1 MSFQGTYKIII
12 HMTNN
17 ILIENQYKRTSL
29 FEKENVNYLVRVLK
43 RFNTVPKINNINII
57 TSTSEPTIF
66 KIVPNKSIIIGSSFL
81 SKPILALVYL
91 RYGIEWQLW
100 YKALNTEKQDV
111 VLCDIAALEV
121 TRIFYNLLPK
131 DDKEKLENL
140 DYVLINLIKNDI
152 DLNTESSLINEE
164 LQSFHGLKNS
174 NTELKESWKA
184 IVENLAKPTEYML
197 MSGGDLRLNI
207 DEIHLLNK
215 YGCRPFPRPD
225 AFTFASSTASSVS
238 NFAFDKTDK
247 VRSILI
253 RNSLKNGFKN
263 TTIEFSELLKNNL
276 RKIFRLNEECE
287 IIFSPSGTDSSLQIA
302 AITQIISNKEI
313 THILVASDET
323 GSGVAAA
330 LKGCHFEN
338 TTALNYPIEK
348 DAKIEGFRDVDLV
361 QIPFRDQNGALK
373 TSAQL
378 DKEVFDAVIRTKN
391 QGRHIVLHTMDQSKL
406 GYQSPSDEFIK
417 KLNRLENLSIQII
430 VDGSQLRLDPK
441 DIQNYL
447 NKGYIV
453 TITGSKFFT
462 GPPYCGALIL
472 PQSVNKLIQSVKNTL
487 PKGLNKYYNSSDW
500 PTSWFCSNELS
511 DGYNYGSYMRW
522 NAAVV
527 EMDRYYKT
535 PILYRNMGIEMFCNF
550 VDDSIKEATFLMP
563 IYSDETKTKSF
574 SSKEFGIRNIR
585 TIFPFFIFKN
595 NEVLTVDKVKKLYT
609 LLNSDLSDQFE
620 GSSLEIIRLAAQK
633 CHIGQAVNVKYTT
646 EIESAILRIS
656 LGARVISES
665 WVSRDI
671 SLFFRNIELQ
681 MSQITITIKKIE
693 LILNNSQLL
702 D

>member
-1 MSFQGTYKIII
+1 
-12 HMTNN
+12 MTNN

-29 FEKENVNYLVRVLK
+29 FEKENVNYLVRILK
-43 RFNTVPKINNINII
+43 RFNTVPKVNNINII
-57 TSTSEPTIF
+57 TSTTEPDVF
-66 KIVPNKSIIIGSSFL
+66 KIVPNKSIIIGSSYL
-81 SKPILALVYL
+81 DKPILALVYL

-100 YKALNTEKQDV
+100 YKALNDEKKETI
-111 VLCDIAALEV
+111 LCDIAALEV

-140 DYVLINLIKNDI
+140 DYVLINLIKNEI
-152 DLNTESSLINEE
+152 SLNTESSLKNEE
-164 LQSFHGLKNS
+164 LQSFHGLKTS
-174 NTELKESWKA
+174 NTALIESWKP
-184 IVENLAKPTEYML
+184 IIENLAKPTEYLL

-253 RNSLKNGFKN
+253 SNSLKNGFKE

-276 RKIFRLNEECE
+276 RKTFKLNEEYE

-338 TTALNYPIEK
+338 TTALNYPVK
-348 DAKIEGFRDVDLV
+348 KGDKIEGFRDVNV
-361 QIPFRDQNGALK
+361 IKIPFRDKNGALK
-373 TSAQL
+373 SAKQL
-378 DKEVFDAVIRTKN
+378 DEEVFNAVSQTKN
-391 QGRHIVLHTMDQSKL
+391 QGRHVVLHTMDQSKL
-406 GYQSPSDEFIK
+406 GYQAPSDEFIK
-417 KLNRLENLSIQII
+417 KLNTLKDLSIQII

-441 DIQNYL
+441 NIQHYL

-472 PQSVNKLIQSVKNTL
+472 PKSINKLIHSVKNKL
-487 PKGLNKYYNSSDW
+487 PKGLTQYYNHSDW
-500 PTSWFCSNELS
+500 PTSWICSNELS

-550 VDDSIKEATFLMP
+550 VDDSIKEATFLQP
-563 IYSDETKTKSF
+563 IYGDETKTKSYN
-574 SSKEFGIRNIR
+574 SKEFGIRNIR
-585 TIFPFFIFKN
+585 TIFPFFIFKD
-595 NEVLTVDKVKKLYT
+595 NEVLSVDKVKKLYT
-609 LLNSDLSDQFE
+609 LLNSDLSDEFKD
-620 GSSLEIIRLAAQK
+620 SSLEIIRLAAQK
-633 CHIGQAVNVKYTT
+633 CHIGQAVDVKYTN

-656 LGARVISES
+656 LGSRVISES
-665 WVSRDI
+665 WVNRDI

-693 LILNNSQLL
+693 LILSNPELL